1 MNWKRADNAK
11 ATRSSRVAF
20 VFYCIFVERG
30 YILNVILTLGEL
42 GTFSLQ
48 ENLLTKDI
56 EWLC

>member
-30 YILNVILTLGEL
+30 YI
-42 GTFSLQ
+42 
-48 ENLLTKDI
+48 
-56 EWLC
+56 